1 MSLNR
6 NHEGYHD
13 STACIAIRRVDRRKN
28 RVRRNTATLTYQ
40 LSEIINFQRMEV
52 KYYVGKN

>member
-13 STACIAIRRVDRRKN
+13 PTACIAIRRADRRKN
-28 RVRRNTATLTYQ
+28 RVRRNAATLTYQ
-40 LSEIINFQRMEV
+40 MGEMQVFQRV
-52 KYYVGKN
+52 KVSIQR